1 MPINNLN
8 RHKILWKQDVSL
20 QHKRKHMETVTRAS
34 NTTQTRNS
42 TNEKSL
48 RAVPSYNQPSPSS
61 LSKQT
66 SIGIN
71 SHQQPP
77 PTSFRRVA
85 RTRHLTAQPCIR
97 RSRKIPAIE
106 YRSPA
111 EALHLP
117 LHARR
122 AVAER
127 RACVDA
133 TFDRQGIRVWLLDEQ
148 NAGEHAVDEA
158 ALVGEVEG
166 QVGGHDRG

>member
-1 MPINNLN
+1 MCDDDPGGLGASPSNGDDLTISTNPIN
-8 RHKILWKQDVSL
+8 RHKIFWKTDISL
-20 QHKRKHMETVTRAS
+20 QYKRKHMESVTRAN
-34 NTTQTRNS
+34 NTTQTRNLTS
-42 TNEKSL
+42 NNRS

-66 SIGIN
+66 SVTIN

-97 RSRKIPAIE
+97 RSSKIPAIE

-111 EALHLP
+111 EALYLP

-133 TFDRQGIRVWLLDEQ
+133 TFDRKGV
-148 NAGEHAVDEA
+148 
-158 ALVGEVEG
+158 
-166 QVGGHDRG
+166 